1 MILDPRQKLDLIE
14 QESEKEHA
22 REELNNI
29 FMKYKSKIEL
39 EQKEQCA
46 PSSKKASTSS
56 EIVTKVKEKVLSLAQ
71 RAFADK
77 NKLVSQESEL
87 GNYLLEPRIL
97 LGEDEKILV
106 WWKNNQTKFPIL
118 SKIARDY
125 LAMQASSVPS
135 ERGFSSSGL
144 TVTDMRS
151 RLHPMTVRSL
161 MCLKSWFKLGLN

>member
-1 MILDPRQKLDLIE
+1 M
-14 QESEKEHA
+14 
-22 REELNNI
+22 
-29 FMKYKSKIEL
+29 
-39 EQKEQCA
+39 
-46 PSSKKASTSS
+46 
-56 EIVTKVKEKVLSLAQ
+56 
-71 RAFADK
+71 
-77 NKLVSQESEL
+77 SQESEL